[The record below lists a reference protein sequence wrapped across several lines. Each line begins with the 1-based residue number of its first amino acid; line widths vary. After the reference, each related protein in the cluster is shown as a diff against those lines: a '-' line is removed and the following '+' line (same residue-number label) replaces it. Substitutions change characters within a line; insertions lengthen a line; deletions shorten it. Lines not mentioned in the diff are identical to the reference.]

1 MAKTKIIC
9 DTDILIDYW
18 DTSNPRHTR
27 TKEILENHIG
37 LNNVVLSAI
46 TKMEL
51 LLGAT
56 NKADLNQLNKKLLR
70 FNIALINN
78 DITLTAFDLLRTYN
92 LSHGLKIPDCIIAST
107 VIITNLELF
116 TYNIKDFTF
125 IRKLKLYSDQTH

>member
-18 DTSNPRHTR
+18 DTSNSRHTR

-37 LNNVVLSAI
+37 LNNVVPSAI

-56 NKADLNQLNKKLLR
+56 NKADLNQLNKK
-70 FNIALINN
+70 
-78 DITLTAFDLLRTYN
+78 T
-92 LSHGLKIPDCIIAST
+92 P
-107 VIITNLELF
+107 
-116 TYNIKDFTF
+116 
-125 IRKLKLYSDQTH
+125 